1 MTKNTHASTLALL
14 ETNGDAVV
22 NFIIDNNPAGIQSQ
36 MDSIGLLSSFKWCLW
51 VAYGKGE
58 RRNNREFSRTI

>member
-36 MDSIGLLSSFKWCLW
+36 MDSIGLLSSSMPNPTRADLKRMRLL
-51 VAYGKGE
+51 
-58 RRNNREFSRTI
+58 STS